1 MGFCIVISTKGF
13 TNRLCSP
20 TWRLCL
26 EGEEAG
32 YYLHITPW
40 QLEPISQSASCTLSR
55 CSKHVLAGWT
65 RSEYWLSSTSSAIL
79 FQRIPKKEPTWDW
92 SQIDFDLRACFFHA
106 LQECYVYELGS
117 TVCSFSTWRDNPY
130 IKASSIVVHYWGDV
144 WVGFVI

>member
-1 MGFCIVISTKGF
+1 MGFCIVIPTKGF
-13 TNRLCSP
+13 INRLCSP

-65 RSEYWLSSTSSAIL
+65 RSDYLLSSTSSAI
-79 FQRIPKKEPTWDW
+79 
-92 SQIDFDLRACFFHA
+92 FFSVDSEEGTDMSLVPNWFRFKGMFSHA
-106 LQECYVYELGS
+106 LQECHVYELGGP
-117 TVCSFSTWRDNPY
+117 VCSFSTWRDNPY
-130 IKASSIVVHYWGDV
+130 IEASSIVIHYWGDV